1 MKIVSFEDRVTLEPG
16 RRCTG
21 LYKESRGI
29 TLLLGASI
37 KAHTLGGNV
46 YTQKQGLHL
55 VYEGPFTSLEYTQQ
69 CNRNC

>member
-21 LYKESRGI
+21 LYKKSRGI

-46 YTQKQGLHL
+46 HTQKQGSNL
-55 VYEGPFTSLEYTQQ
+55 VYEGHVASHLAEE
-69 CNRNC
+69 